1 VCVCVCVYNSLF
13 HTCAGILCPPPSHL
27 VVPDLRQASPR
38 MAVLTIV
45 VSGAAPP
52 NPTRFAGC
60 REGVEVEGQAGSLDG
75 LLWVCAVGAVIL

>member
-1 VCVCVCVYNSLF
+1 
-13 HTCAGILCPPPSHL
+13 
-27 VVPDLRQASPR
+27 

-75 LLWVCAVGAVIL
+75 LLWVIAPVRLFSDECSGCVNYFGGVLMVL